1 MAGLGDRLNF
11 ERKGALRM
19 LLAHSAQNWVD
30 GAPPVELESREEE
43 QVWGEGESN
52 IGQVEVSWGQVSI
65 WTDAWA

>member
-1 MAGLGDRLNF
+1 
-11 ERKGALRM
+11 M